1 MSTDDGLRDAM
12 RRFFARRP
20 DPLELDDMTAARLL
34 SGRLDPADAPP
45 AYAGVAQLTAAV
57 AAPGRS
63 DELAGEDAAVAAFRA
78 VRPPADSKPV
88 RSRSLRLAALVGAAV
103 LLLGGVAGAA
113 STGALPDG
121 AQAVA
126 HDTLGAVGVS
136 VPAPSPSPGRAV
148 RAAPRPTSHAA
159 SRPAR
164 SAPPSRRIAPTRP
177 TPSSPPST
185 AAGPRRPT
193 DAILLAA
200 CHAYFDG
207 RVSAAGGRGAANAY
221 RYLAG
226 RAGGAANIAGYC
238 RGVVNGAG
246 P

>member
-20 DPLELDDMTAARLL
+20 DSLELDDMTAARLL

-45 AYAGVAQLTAAV
+45 SYAAVAQVTAAA
-57 AAPGRS
+57 AAPGRP

-78 VRPPADSKPV
+78 VQRPGDSKPV

-136 VPAPSPSPGRAV
+136 VPAPAPTRATRV
-148 RAAPRPTSHAA
+148 ARHATPRAA
-159 SRPAR
+159 SRPA
-164 SAPPSRRIAPTRP
+164 PPSSRIAPTRP
-177 TPSSPPST
+177 TPRAPPST
-185 AAGPRRPT
+185 AARAHRPT

-200 CHAYFDG
+200 CRAYLDG
-207 RVSAAGGRGAANAY
+207 RVSATSGRGAANAY

-226 RAGGAANIAGYC
+226 RAGGATNIAGYC